1 MANAVSLLVNAISSL
16 WNSANESREEKD
28 RREMVRFLSQATD
41 RLHLEQLEKEWEMKH
56 GRKYW

>member
-1 MANAVSLLVNAISSL
+1 MVTAVSLLVNAISSL
-16 WNSANESREEKD
+16 WNSTSMSREEKD

-41 RLHLEQLEKEWEMKH
+41 RIHLEWLEREWEMKH